1 MIIELK
7 NNTNA
12 AALAA
17 THHAFHILY
26 LGKDYLIT
34 GSGVKEVPEAL
45 QDHTQNHWAFA
56 NDIQLAS
63 RKFQDQ
69 KREVK

>member
-17 THHAFHILY
+17 AHHAFHILY

-45 QDHTQNHWAFA
+45 QDHTQNH
-56 NDIQLAS
+56 NIQHKNNRSPIMNLL
-63 RKFQDQ
+63 
-69 KREVK
+69 